1 MSMRPTTKPKP
12 PDGEPIAG
20 LAGPPRGDEAAK
32 SRRRSW
38 IDGAPRPL
46 LIALAALALG
56 GMVLWAIAKAT
67 AQIDFHLLVSA
78 LRATPAGNIAA
89 AVVATALS
97 YLSLVGYDICGLRY
111 ARARAPLRTVLL
123 ASFCGF
129 AIGNSVGLG
138 AFSGGAVRF
147 RLYAAAGL
155 SPGEIARVILFISVA
170 IGVGL
175 AAVAGLGLVLHA
187 VEVSPLL
194 GVPPDLLRAIAAIVL
209 VSVVGFLIICASRQA
224 PLRRGLINIEPPPVT
239 LMLAQILLTT
249 IDIVAAATV
258 LWMLLPSVGISFSA
272 FMAVYATA
280 LSLGALSHIPGGLGV
295 FDLAILYTV
304 GGHSPA
310 SAVAAALVAYRAIY
324 YLVPLLFS
332 TVLLASFE
340 LRRSLKTATG
350 QLIGRGASQLAPLF
364 LAVTTFTVG
373 GILIA
378 SGAMPAFVDRV
389 QILHIAVPL
398 WAVEVS
404 HFLTSVAGLLL
415 LFAARGLYL
424 RLDGAWWLALSMTLL
439 GIPFSLIKGLA
450 VVAPSVS
457 FMLLI
462 GLVAARGQ
470 FQRRASLLSQPLS
483 LGWFVATGCVIAAML
498 WVLFFAFRDVGY
510 ARELWWQFEFD
521 AAAPRALRAVLGV
534 ALLGLA
540 LGISQLL
547 RPASAR
553 AAPPNADEIAQARR
567 IAVLQSRPDA
577 LLALMGDKSFLF
589 SNSGLGFLMFATRGR
604 TWAALGD
611 PVGPAAEWPELV
623 WRLIELADRHGGRAA
638 FYQIPASSLPL
649 YLDAGLKILK
659 LGEEARV
666 FLPDFTLEGPA
677 RADLRYAVKRG
688 ERDGLQFEMIPPERV
703 SQIMDQIERISDAWV
718 NKHAAGGEKRFSVA
732 AFRRDYL
739 LSQSI
744 ALLRQNGEAVAFASV
759 MTTQIRDEVTVGL
772 MRYKPGQG
780 SRYAMEY
787 LFVRLTEWLREQGY
801 RSFSL
806 GMVPLSGFNTHRL
819 APRWHRL
826 GRLIWSLGRSFYNF
840 QGLRTFKGK
849 FHPVWEP
856 RYLAASGWF
865 GPYLALIDITAQIGG
880 GVRAAIG
887 RHSAASKRR
896 RNGAAAAVLAIA
908 TLAVVVPDRPGRS
921 LEANNLGAIH
931 RVDPAGA
938 MRSFIVLFSDAAGW
952 SSVTDEAAAA
962 LAREGALVVGVDLP
976 AYLLQLDS
984 RPPKPCH
991 MIVGEIESISRQLQR
1006 ERSNR
1011 SYLTPIVAG
1020 IGEGGA
1026 LAAALLAQAPAVTIA
1041 GTIAY
1046 DPTISVHTRVPLC
1059 STPAATAE
1067 PSGGFAYGPWPMLPG
1082 FWVVAFRAGGD
1093 TPARQRIAAL
1103 KAGGAPVDIANA
1115 IGGNPAE
1122 TLAALLRPHLSPDAR
1137 PPVAAIDNL
1146 PLVELPAVPH
1156 GPLLAIILS
1165 GDGGWRDIDKTIAE
1179 ELRSDGV
1186 SVVGWDS
1193 LRYFWSQKSPEQT
1206 ARDLGAVIDT
1216 YVSRWGPPKVALV
1229 GYSFG
1234 ADVLPFAYDRLPP
1247 DAKARVVQLSLLGF
1261 ATAADF
1267 EIRVAGWLGAPP
1279 GKDALPTAPA
1289 LAPIDPAMIQCF
1301 YGATETDSACPLL
1314 QAGGKAE
1321 VIKTAGGHHFDNDYG
1336 ALARRILDG
1345 FRRRA
1350 G

>member
-1 MSMRPTTKPKP
+1 MRPPTTKPKRP
-12 PDGEPIAG
+12 GADPSVGRAG
-20 LAGPPRGDEAAK
+20 QPVHEEAAK
-32 SRRRSW
+32 SRRRGW
-38 IDGAPRPL
+38 IDGAPHPL
-46 LIALAALALG
+46 LIALGALGLG
-56 GMVLWAIAKAT
+56 GMVLWAVAKAT

-78 LRATPAGNIAA
+78 LWATPAGNIAA
-89 AVVATALS
+89 ALAATGLS
-97 YLSLVGYDICGLRY
+97 YLSLVGYDLCGLRY
-111 ARARAPLRTVLL
+111 ARAWAPLRTVLL

-175 AAVAGLGLVLHA
+175 ASVAGLGLLSHA
-187 VEVSPLL
+187 TEVSPLI
-194 GVPPDLLRAIAAIVL
+194 GAPPGLLRAIAAILLVL
-209 VSVVGFLIICASRQA
+209 VVGFLIICASRKA
-224 PLRRGLINIEPPPVT
+224 PLRRGFINIEPPRIT

-258 LWMLLPSVGISFSA
+258 LWMLLPSVGISFFA
-272 FMAVYATA
+272 FAAIYATA

-304 GGHSPA
+304 GSHTPA

-332 TVLLASFE
+332 TVLLAGFE
-340 LRRSLKTATG
+340 LQRSLKTATA

-364 LAVTTFTVG
+364 LAATTFTVG
-373 GILIA
+373 AILIA
-378 SGAMPAFVDRV
+378 SGAMPAFVERV

-404 HFLTSVAGLLL
+404 HFLTSVAGLFL

-457 FMLLI
+457 IVLLI

-483 LGWFVATGCVIAAML
+483 WGWFIASGCVIAAMV
-498 WVLFFAFRDVGY
+498 WVLFFAFRDVEY

-534 ALLGLA
+534 AMLALA

-553 AAPPNADEIAQARR
+553 VAPPNADEIARAQR
-567 IAVLQSRPDA
+567 IAALQSRPDA
-577 LLALMGDKSFLF
+577 MLALMGDKSFLF

-611 PVGPAAEWPELV
+611 PVGPLAEWPELV
-623 WRLIELADRHGGRAA
+623 WRFIELADRHGGRAA

-649 YLDAGLKILK
+649 YLDAGLKVLK
-659 LGEEARV
+659 LGEEAKV
-666 FLPDFTLEGPA
+666 SLPNFTLEGSA
-677 RADLRYAVKRG
+677 HAELRYAIKRG
-688 ERDGLQFEMIPPERV
+688 ERDGLQFEMIPPEQV
-703 SQIMDQIERISDAWV
+703 ASIMDQIERISNAWV
-718 NKHAAGGEKRFSVA
+718 NKHATAGEKRFSVA
-732 AFRRDYL
+732 AFQRDYL

-759 MTTQIRDEVTVGL
+759 MTTQIREEVTVGL
-772 MRYKPGQG
+772 MRYTPGHA

-787 LFVRLTEWLREQGY
+787 LFVRLIEWLREQGY
-801 RSFSL
+801 HSFSL

-880 GVRAAIG
+880 GVRGAIS
-887 RHSAASKRR
+887 RHGAGSKRR
-896 RNGAAAAVLAIA
+896 RNGAAAAVVAIA
-908 TLAVVVPDRPGRS
+908 TLATVLRDRPGLS
-921 LEANNLGAIH
+921 LEASNLGAIH
-931 RVDPAGA
+931 RVDPAGP
-938 MRSFIVLFSDAAGW
+938 MRGFVVLFSDAAGW
-952 SSVTDEAAAA
+952 SSLADEAAAA

-976 AYLLQLDS
+976 AYLLRLDA
-984 RPPKPCH
+984 RPPELCH
-991 MIVGEIESISRQLQR
+991 IIVGDVESISHQLQR
-1006 ERSNR
+1006 ERGNS

-1020 IGEGGA
+1020 MGEGGA

-1041 GTIAY
+1041 GAVAY
-1046 DPTISVHTRVPLC
+1046 DPTAAVHTRVPLC

-1067 PSGGFAYGPWPMLPG
+1067 PAGGFAYGPWPTLPG
-1082 FWVVAFRAGGD
+1082 FWVVGFPAGGD
-1093 TPARQRIAAL
+1093 APARQRIAAL
-1103 KAGGAPVDIANA
+1103 KAAGTPVEIASVS
-1115 IGGNPAE
+1115 GDSPAE
-1122 TLAALLRPHLSPDAR
+1122 TLATLLRPHLPPITT
-1137 PPVAAIDNL
+1137 PPVASIDNL
-1146 PLVELPAVPH
+1146 PLVELPAAPP

-1165 GDGGWRDIDKTIAE
+1165 GDGGWRDLDKTIAE
-1179 ELRSDGV
+1179 ALQSDGV

-1206 ARDLGAVIDT
+1206 ARDLGAVIDA
-1216 YVSRWGPPKVALV
+1216 YVSRWSASKVALV

-1247 DAKARVVQLSLLGF
+1247 NAKARVVQLSLLGLS
-1261 ATAADF
+1261 TAADF
-1267 EIRVAGWLGAPP
+1267 EIRVAGWLGQPP

-1289 LAPIDPAMIQCF
+1289 LAQIDPTMIQCF
-1301 YGATETDSACPLL
+1301 YGATETGSGCPLL
-1314 QAGGKAE
+1314 QANGKAE
-1321 VIKTAGGHHFDNDYG
+1321 VIQTAGGHHFGRDYG

>member
-1 MSMRPTTKPKP
+1 MQPLKTKPTP
-12 PDGEPIAG
+12 PDTEPVARRD
-20 LAGPPRGDEAAK
+20 AFPPMSEEAAK
-32 SRRRSW
+32 PRRRRW

-46 LIALAALALG
+46 LIAFAALALG
-56 GMVLWAIAKAT
+56 GVVLWGVAKAT
-67 AQIDFHLLVSA
+67 AQIDFQVLVSA
-78 LRATPAGNIAA
+78 LRATPLTNIAA
-89 AVVATALS
+89 ALAATALS
-97 YLSLVGYDICGLRY
+97 YLSLVGYDICGLSY

-147 RLYAAAGL
+147 RLYATAGL
-155 SPGEIARVILFISVA
+155 SPGQIARVILFISVA
-170 IGVGL
+170 IGIGL
-175 AAVAGLGLVLHA
+175 ATIAGLGLLLDA
-187 VEVSPLL
+187 SEVSGLL
-194 GVPPDLLRAIAAIVL
+194 GASPEVLRAIAAILLALVL
-209 VSVVGFLIICASRQA
+209 GFLLVCAWRQA
-224 PLRRGLINIEPPPVT
+224 PLHSGLINIDPPSAT
-239 LMLAQILLTT
+239 LVLSQILLTA
-249 IDIVAAATV
+249 IDVLAAATT
-258 LWMLLPSVGISFSA
+258 LWMLLPSAGISFFA
-272 FMAVYATA
+272 FAAIYATA
-280 LSLGALSHIPGGLGV
+280 LALGALSHIPGGLGV

-304 GGHSPA
+304 GGHTPA
-310 SAVAAALVAYRAIY
+310 SAVAAALVTYRAIY
-324 YLVPLLFS
+324 YLIPLLLS

-340 LRRSLKTATG
+340 LRRSLRTATG
-350 QLIGRGASQLAPLF
+350 QMIGRGASQLAPLF
-364 LAVTTFTVG
+364 LAATTFAVG
-373 GILIA
+373 AILIA

-457 FMLLI
+457 IMLLI
-462 GLVAARGQ
+462 GLIAARGQ
-470 FQRRASLLSQPLS
+470 FRRRASLLSQPLS
-483 LGWFVATGCVIAAML
+483 SGWLIATGCVIAAMV
-498 WVLFFAFRDVGY
+498 WVLFFAFRDVEY
-510 ARELWWQFEFD
+510 AHELWWQFEFD

-534 ALLGLA
+534 AMLA
-540 LGISQLL
+540 LAFGISQLL
-547 RPASAR
+547 RPANAR
-553 AAPPNADEIAQARR
+553 IAPPNTDEIARARR
-567 IAVLQSRPDA
+567 IAALQSRPDA

-611 PVGPAAEWPELV
+611 PVGPPAEWPELM
-623 WRLIELADRHGGRAA
+623 WRFIELANSHGGRAA

-666 FLPDFTLEGPA
+666 FLPTFTLEGPA
-677 RADLRYAVKRG
+677 RADLRYAIKRG
-688 ERDGLQFEMIPPERV
+688 ERDGLEFEMIPPERV
-703 SQIMDQIERISDAWV
+703 ASVMEQIEQISNAWV
-718 NKHAAGGEKRFSVA
+718 SKHAAGGEKRFSVA
-732 AFRRDYL
+732 AFQRDYV
-739 LSQSI
+739 LSQPV

-759 MTTQIRDEVTVGL
+759 MTTEIGDEVTVGL
-772 MRYKPGQG
+772 MRYKPGRA

-787 LFVRLTEWLREQGY
+787 LFVRLIERFREHGC

-806 GMVPLSGFNTHRL
+806 GMVPLSGFNAHRL

-826 GRLIWSLGRSFYNF
+826 GRLIWSLGRGFYNF

-849 FHPVWEP
+849 FDPAWEP

-865 GPYLALIDITAQIGG
+865 GPYLAIIDITAQIGG
-880 GVRAAIG
+880 GVRGAIG
-887 RHSAASKRR
+887 RHGAGSQRR
-896 RNGAAAAVLAIA
+896 RSRAAAVTLAIA
-908 TLAVVVPDRPGRS
+908 TVAAALPDHPGLS

-931 RVDPAGA
+931 RVDPVGA
-938 MRSFIVLFSDAAGW
+938 MRGLVVLFSDARGW
-952 SSVTDEAAAA
+952 TSEADDAAAV
-962 LAREGALVVGVDLP
+962 LARDGALVVGVDLP
-976 AYLLQLDS
+976 AYLLRLDS
-984 RPPKPCH
+984 RPPEPCH
-991 MIVGEIESISRQLQR
+991 NIVGDAESISRQLQR
-1006 ERSNR
+1006 ERGNSAYR
-1011 SYLTPIVAG
+1011 TPIVAG
-1020 IGEGGA
+1020 MGEGGA
-1026 LAAALLAQAPAVTIA
+1026 LAAALLAQAPAATIA
-1041 GTIAY
+1041 GAVAY
-1046 DPTISVHTRVPLC
+1046 DPTISVHTPIPLC
-1059 STPAATAE
+1059 SSPAATAE
-1067 PSGGFAYGPWPMLPG
+1067 PAGGFAYGPWPRLPG
-1082 FWVVAFRAGGD
+1082 FWVVGFSAGAD
-1093 TPARQRIAAL
+1093 APARQRIAAL
-1103 KAGGAPVDIANA
+1103 EAAGTPVDITNFAA
-1115 IGGNPAE
+1115 GTPAQ
-1122 TLAALLRPHLSPDAR
+1122 TLAALLRPRLPPAASA
-1137 PPVAAIDNL
+1137 PVAGIDSL
-1146 PLVELPAVPH
+1146 PLIELPAVPH

-1165 GDGGWRDIDKTIAE
+1165 GDGGWRDLDKTIAE
-1179 ELRSDGV
+1179 QLQLDGI

-1216 YVSRWGPPKVALV
+1216 YVSRWGASKIALV

-1234 ADVLPFAYDRLPP
+1234 ADVLPFAYDRLSA

-1267 EIRVAGWLGAPP
+1267 EIRVAGWLGEPP
-1279 GKDALPTAPA
+1279 SKDALPTEPA

-1301 YGATETDSACPLL
+1301 YGANEDDSACPFL
-1314 QAGGKAE
+1314 QRNGKAE
-1321 VIKTAGGHHFDNDYG
+1321 VIRAAGGHHFDNDYA